1 MSDEKAQSTHTNGAE
16 PQTVFRFTTEG
27 VDLEFA
33 GTERFVEKQVER
45 FRGFLEGAVGIQGN
59 QAATHEVLSSEP
71 EGLETFYKARP
82 LRSGRG
88 AIQDHIM
95 LFFHYLQHEQGR
107 REVTGN
113 DINHCFSQLGLDL
126 PKNLNNTLGMLKR
139 NQKLLQE
146 GSRRGLYRLS
156 PDGQEYARE
165 RFRPNQRA

>member
-1 MSDEKAQSTHTNGAE
+1 MSDEKGQGAHFNGAE
-16 PQTVFRFTTEG
+16 PNTVFRFTTEG

-45 FRGFLEGAVGIQGN
+45 FRGFLEGAVGIRAEQS
-59 QAATHEVLSSEP
+59 ADEESKPREP
-71 EGLETFYKARP
+71 EGLESFYKARP

-95 LFFHYLQHEQGR
+95 LFFHYLQDEQGR

-113 DINHCFSQLGLDL
+113 DINFCFSQLGIDL

-139 NQKLLQE
+139 NQRLLQE
-146 GSRRGLYRLS
+146 GTRRGLYQLS
-156 PDGQEYARE
+156 PQGKQYVSE
-165 RFRPNQRA
+165 RFRPT

>member
-1 MSDEKAQSTHTNGAE
+1 MSDEQTQSTHSNATE

-33 GTERFVEKQVER
+33 GTERFVEKQVQR
-45 FRGFLEGAVGIQGN
+45 FRGFLEGAVGIQGE
-59 QAATHEVLSSEP
+59 QPAASEPEPRAP
-71 EGLETFYKARP
+71 EGLEAFYQARP

-95 LFFHYLQHEQGR
+95 LFFFYLQDEHGR

-113 DINHCFSQLGLDL
+113 DINFCFTQLDLEL

-146 GSRRGLYRLS
+146 GSRRGLYQLS
-156 PDGQEYARE
+156 PEGMQYATE
-165 RFRPNQRA
+165 RFRPT

>member
-1 MSDEKAQSTHTNGAE
+1 MADEQTTSASSNGTE

-33 GTERFVEKQVER
+33 GTERFVEKQVQR
-45 FRGFLEGAVGIQGN
+45 FRSFLEGAVGIQNG
-59 QAATHEVLSSEP
+59 QPSTAEPEPRAP
-71 EGLETFYKARP
+71 EGLEAFYKARP

-95 LFFHYLQHEQGR
+95 LFFHYLQDEQGR

-113 DINHCFSQLGLDL
+113 DIKFCFSQLELEL

-146 GSRRGLYRLS
+146 GTRRGLYQLS
-156 PDGQEYARE
+156 PQGKQYAAE
-165 RFRPNQRA
+165 RFRPT

>member
-1 MSDEKAQSTHTNGAE
+1 MSDEKGQGTHSNGTE
-16 PQTVFRFTTEG
+16 PSTVFRFTTEG

-45 FRGFLEGAVGIQGN
+45 FRGFLEGAVGIRGEQPTEEEPK
-59 QAATHEVLSSEP
+59 AREP
-71 EGLETFYKARP
+71 EGLESFYKSRP

-95 LFFHYLQHEQGR
+95 LFFHYLQDEQGR

-113 DINHCFSQLGLDL
+113 DINFCFSQLDLDL

-146 GSRRGLYRLS
+146 GTRRGLYQLS
-156 PDGQEYARE
+156 PQGKQYVSE
-165 RFRPNQRA
+165 RFRPT